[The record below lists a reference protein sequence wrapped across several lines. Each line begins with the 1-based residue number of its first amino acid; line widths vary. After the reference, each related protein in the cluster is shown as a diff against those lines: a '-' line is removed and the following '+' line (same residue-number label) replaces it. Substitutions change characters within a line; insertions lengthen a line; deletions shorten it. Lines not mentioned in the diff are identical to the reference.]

1 MSKLLA
7 IVMAAGHGTRMKSSL
22 PKVLHPACGRPLV
35 YFPVRAALDLGAD
48 EVIVVTNPTT
58 REAITAELKNHLPDS
73 PLTIAV
79 QEVPQGTGDAARAG
93 MAAVSAD
100 EEDRVLIL
108 SGDTPL
114 LAADE
119 LRPLLAELEG
129 EPRLSF
135 MTFVVENPAGYGRVL
150 RRDSGAPSEIREHK
164 DLRSDAERAVRE
176 VNAGVY
182 ASRAKEL
189 TEALAGL
196 SSDNAQ
202 GEFYLTDIVASIS
215 QSEKVTTVVADEDV
229 LAGVND
235 RAQLRTL
242 EAVLHGKIRD
252 RLAAAGVSIVGNP
265 LIDDTVSVGQDAR
278 IEDGVRL
285 RGCSQIGAGT
295 SIDVGTVVVDSHIGK
310 NANIKPYCVVT
321 ESRVGDGVQLGPF
334 AHIRP
339 DSVLEDDCHIGNFVE
354 TKKTLVK
361 KGAKAN
367 HLAYLGDA
375 EVGEKSNLG
384 AGTIICNYNGFQK
397 QRTVIGKG
405 VFVGSDS
412 QLVAPVT
419 LGDGAYVATATTV
432 TKDVPAGALAIGR
445 ARQSNKEGYAE
456 PLKARFKAAKEAELA
471 KKESGAK

>member
-1 MSKLLA
+1 MSKLIA

-35 YFPVRAALDLGAD
+35 YYPVRAALDLGAD
-48 EVIVVTNPTT
+48 EVVVVANPSTEAAIRSELT
-58 REAITAELKNHLPDS
+58 RHLPGE
-73 PLTIAV
+73 PLAIAI
-79 QEVPQGTGDAARAG
+79 QKVPQGTGDAARAG
-93 MAAVSAD
+93 LDATSSD
-100 EEDRVLIL
+100 EQDRVLIL

-114 LAADE
+114 LAASE
-119 LRPLLAELEG
+119 LKPLLAQLDSERL
-129 EPRLSF
+129 LSF
-135 MTFVVENPAGYGRVL
+135 MTFLVEDPTGYGRIL
-150 RRDSGAPSEIREHK
+150 RSPEGEPLEIREHK
-164 DLRSDAERAVRE
+164 DLRSDEERSVRE

-182 ASRAKEL
+182 AARAG
-189 TEALAGL
+189 ALKVALSGL

-202 GEFYLTDIVASIS
+202 GEFYLTDIVASLC
-215 QSEKVTTVVADEDV
+215 EPGKVSTVVADEDV

-235 RAQLRTL
+235 RAQLRAL
-242 EAVLHGKIRD
+242 ESILHGKIRD
-252 RLAAAGVSIVGNP
+252 RLAAAGASIVGSP
-265 LIDDTVSVGQDAR
+265 LIDDTVTLGQDAR

-285 RGCSQIGAGT
+285 RGCTQIGAET
-295 SIDVGTVVVDSHIGK
+295 TVDVGTVVVDSSIGK
-310 NANIKPYCVVT
+310 GANIKPYCVVT
-321 ESRVGDGVQLGPF
+321 ESQVGDGVQLGPF

-339 DSVLEDDCHIGNFVE
+339 DSVLEAECHIGNFVE
-354 TKKTLVK
+354 TKKTIVR

-375 EVGEKSNLG
+375 DVGEKSNLG
-384 AGTIICNYNGFQK
+384 AGTIVCNYNGFQK

-456 PLKARFKAAKEAELA
+456 PLRARFKAAKAAEQSS
-471 KKESGAK
+471 KK